1 MKFLRTIL
9 FTLNLILAVGLI
21 LTTLAGTVRPS
32 TTLLPSVLAYGYL
45 PLLAANVLMVLL
57 WLLMKRWEALLSV
70 AVIALRWGMVGM
82 FFQLGGT
89 TKVPAAEDHPSMV
102 TLMSYNVHMFYGQGD
117 YHPEKKDSIAAEFLS
132 LVREHRPDVLCLQEY
147 QDYKPLV
154 DSLVQDGYN
163 HYYGTHTASGGRPSG
178 TVVFSRL
185 PISYVS
191 RIDNRKLMVELLQ
204 EGQRL
209 RVCCVHMDSYQ
220 FDNKDREELE
230 RMRHGEVQQSS
241 RKTLGKVK
249 ETILS
254 HEEEWEQGAL
264 EDERHRPPRR
274 ERARHEVGLER
285 GDVVHDDDRRAAAE
299 RVERAEA
306 LHVDRPA
313 ELLDEGEDH
322 VRAAGDGDLVE
333 AGAAAGAEEA
343 GVDAEHAGLE
353 ERRGDP
359 GGERTA
365 AGGGGRLVGAGLAE
379 DAEEVFG
386 GHRKGIS
393 GTRSRR

>member
-32 TTLLPSVLAYGYL
+32 TTLVPSVLAYGYL

-70 AVIALRWGMVGM
+70 AVIVLRWGMVGM

-89 TKVPAAEDHPSMV
+89 TKVPAAEEHPSMV
-102 TLMSYNVHMFYGQGD
+102 TLMSYNVHMFYGQED

-191 RIDNRKLMVELLQ
+191 RIDNSKLMVELLQ

-254 HEEEWEQGAL
+254 HEEEWEQQLKPVVTESSTPMVLAGDMNDIPGSWLYRQITKELHDTYREKGVGFVTTYNGGDEQLLPLGSGWLPKFRIDMVFHSDGLRTLSYRRIKTHLSDHYPVLVAL
-264 EDERHRPPRR
+264 EMEN
-274 ERARHEVGLER
+274 
-285 GDVVHDDDRRAAAE
+285 
-299 RVERAEA
+299 
-306 LHVDRPA
+306 
-313 ELLDEGEDH
+313 
-322 VRAAGDGDLVE
+322 
-333 AGAAAGAEEA
+333 
-343 GVDAEHAGLE
+343 
-353 ERRGDP
+353 
-359 GGERTA
+359 
-365 AGGGGRLVGAGLAE
+365 
-379 DAEEVFG
+379 
-386 GHRKGIS
+386 
-393 GTRSRR
+393 